1 MIVTR
6 QTTRADTRHAP
17 RATRHDADWYRDA
30 VFYEVSVK
38 AFFDSNHD
46 GLGDLPGL
54 TRKLDYLQELGITC
68 VWLLPFYPSPWRD
81 DGYDVADYRGVH
93 PAYGTVRDV
102 QEFLDEAHRRGL
114 RVVAEVVA
122 NHTSDQHPWFQAAR
136 AAPPGSP
143 LRDFYLWS
151 DTPARF
157 REASVLYAD
166 AKRANWTWD
175 PVARAYYWH
184 RFFEHQPDLNYDNPQ
199 VRAEM
204 LKVLR
209 FWFDRG
215 MDGLCLGGVSYLV
228 EREGTSC
235 ENLPETHAVL
245 KELRA
250 AVEAA

>member
-1 MIVTR
+1 MSAAQATL
-6 QTTRADTRHAP
+6 QPETRHAP
-17 RATRHDADWYRDA
+17 RATRHAADWYKDA
-30 VFYEVSVK
+30 LFYEVPVK

-54 TRKLDYLQELGITC
+54 TQKLDYLQELGVNC

-93 PAYGTVRDV
+93 PAFGTVRDF
-102 QEFLDEAHRRGL
+102 EKLLDEAHRRGL
-114 RVVAEVVA
+114 RVIAELVI

-151 DTPARF
+151 DSDRKYP
-157 REASVLYAD
+157 EAGVLYGD
-166 AKRANWTWD
+166 VKRSNWTWD

-209 FWFDRG
+209 FWLDLG
-215 MDGLCLGGVSYLV
+215 VDGLCLNGAPYLI
-228 EREGTSC
+228 E
-235 ENLPETHAVL
+235 
-245 KELRA
+245 
-250 AVEAA
+250 